1 MAAHQQR
8 RPDNLRA
15 NSGAESN
22 RTALDRNHKHAL
34 PMAHIRTEMR
44 QAPAHAE
51 QTQSKGSK
59 TFCISRK

>member
-34 PMAHIRTEMR
+34 PMAHKDGDETGASTCRADTV
-44 QAPAHAE
+44 
-51 QTQSKGSK
+51 KGK
-59 TFCISRK
+59 